1 MKKLYTGIGFVIWK
15 GLAMVGVPY
24 AKKKV
29 EERG

>member
-1 MKKLYTGIGFVIWK
+1 VSKLYTGIGFVVWK
-15 GLAMVGVPY
+15 ALALLGVPY